1 MSSMQLPPQ
10 NDFDATW
17 AFLEDGLDQVMCRF
31 EQGLTR
37 ARYSILYSA
46 VHNYCAR
53 SDSAIHTSQYNT
65 IQSQSARKPTP
76 TPPLIGGEVYIN
88 LCNYLKKH
96 LENIRKESEQYM
108 DESLLQYYTKQWTRF
123 TAAARVVNNIFM
135 YLNRY
140 WVKREIDE
148 DRKSDVYDVFSLT
161 LYSWKQ
167 YMFEYV
173 HYNLISAVLKLIE
186 KQRNGE
192 VIETGL
198 IKNVIES
205 FVSLGLDHNDSSKSN
220 LDVYRNYFE
229 KPFLDATEIYYK
241 TESESFISQ
250 NSIPDYMK
258 KAEIRLSEEE
268 SRVQM
273 YLHPSTHKTLVP
285 ICETVLV
292 KNQEESIWDGFQGLL
307 DLDKQDDLH
316 RMYTL
321 LARIQDGLNPLR
333 ASFESHVKKAGLSA
347 IERISQSENEASDP
361 KSYVDT
367 LLESH
372 KKYNDLTQSAFCGEA
387 GFVAALD
394 KACGE
399 FVNRNKVCRGASN
412 KSPELLARFCD
423 QLLKKSAKNPEEEEL
438 EDVLN
443 NVMTVFKYVE
453 DKDVFQKFY
462 SKMLA
467 KRLVNGTSASDD
479 AEGSM
484 ISKLKEACGFEYT
497 SKLQRMLTDM
507 SLSKELNEE
516 FKGSVQ
522 RDTETQSSNADF
534 NILVLSAGSWPLS
547 APSTSFNLPDD
558 VVQMYDKFQQ
568 FYQTK
573 HIGRKLNWLFQLS
586 KAELKTH
593 YLKSSKVSYTFMVS
607 AYQMG
612 VLLQYNNADSYTYE
626 ELETSTALAPEALN
640 PALGILVK
648 AKVLLLRDGANVGD
662 AGTRYVLNHE
672 FKSKKVR
679 INLNM
684 QMKMEQKAETDET
697 HKTIEE
703 DRMFVMQAAI
713 VRIMKTR
720 KVMKHVALIDEVITQ
735 LQSRFKPR
743 VPAIKKCIDVL
754 LEKEYIERVE
764 NQKDMY
770 SYVA

>member
-1 MSSMQLPPQ
+1 MNPATIPSG
-10 NDFDATW
+10 NDFNATW
-17 AFLEDGLDQVMCRF
+17 AFLQDGLDQIMTRF
-31 EQGLTR
+31 EQGLDRT
-37 ARYSILYSA
+37 RYSVLYSA

-53 SDSAIHTSQYNT
+53 SDSNMQNTGGMHT
-65 IQSQSARKPTP
+65 APA
-76 TPPLIGGEVYIN
+76 PPLIGGEVYQH
-88 LCNYLKKH
+88 LSDYLKNH
-96 LENIRKESEQYM
+96 LENIRRESEQYM
-108 DESLLQYYTKQWTRF
+108 DESLLQYYTKQWTKY

-148 DRKSDVYDVFSLT
+148 DRKSDVYDVFTLT
-161 LYSWKQ
+161 LVSWRK

-173 HYNLISAVLKLIE
+173 HHNVIAAVLKMIK

-198 IKNVIES
+198 IKNVVDS
-205 FVSLGLDHNDSSKSN
+205 FVSLGLDHNDSSKSS
-220 LDVYRNYFE
+220 LDVYKDYFE
-229 KPFLDATEIYYK
+229 KDFLEATEVYYR
-241 TESESFISQ
+241 TESEKFISE

-258 KAEIRLSEEE
+258 KAEMRLNEEE
-268 SRVQM
+268 GRIQM
-273 YLHPSTHKTLVP
+273 YLHPSTHKTLIP
-285 ICETVLV
+285 ICENVLV
-292 KNQEESIWDGFQGLL
+292 RCQEDSIWEGFQSLL
-307 DLDKQDDLH
+307 DMDKQDDLH
-316 RMYTL
+316 RMYSL
-321 LARIQDGLNPLR
+321 LARIPDGLNPLR
-333 ASFESHVKKAGLSA
+333 VSFEEHVKKAGLSA
-347 IERISQSENEASDP
+347 VERISQNENEAVDP

-367 LLESH
+367 LLEVH
-372 KKYNDLTQSAFCGEA
+372 KKYNDLVQSAFNGEH

-399 FVNRNKVCRGASN
+399 FVNRNKVCKGASS

-423 QLLKKSAKNPEEEEL
+423 QLLKKSAKNPEEDEL

-443 NVMTVFKYVE
+443 NVMIVFKYVE

-479 AEGSM
+479 TEGSM

-507 SLSKELNEE
+507 SLSKELNDS
-516 FKGSVQ
+516 FKEVVQ
-522 RDTETQSSNADF
+522 NHDDTGLNDF

-547 APSTSFNLPDD
+547 PPSTSFNLPDA
-558 VVQMYDKFQQ
+558 VVKTYDRFQK
-568 FYQTK
+568 FYQNK
-573 HIGRKLNWLFQLS
+573 HSGRKLNWLFQLS

-593 YLKSSKVSYTFMVS
+593 YLRAAKVGYTFMVS
-607 AYQMG
+607 GFQMG
-612 VLLQYNNADSYTYE
+612 VLLQFNNADSCTYE
-626 ELETSTALAPEALN
+626 DLHRSTALSPEALN
-640 PALGILVK
+640 PALAILVK
-648 AKVLLLRDGANVGD
+648 AKILLLHDAPNVGD
-662 AGTRYVLNHE
+662 AGSRYVLNME

-720 KVMKHVALIDEVITQ
+720 KVMKHVALIEEVITQ

-754 LEKEYIERVE
+754 LEKEYIERAE

>member
-1 MSSMQLPPQ
+1 MTSMQLPPG
-10 NDFDATW
+10 NDFNATW
-17 AFLEDGLDQVMCRF
+17 TFLEEGLDQIMCRF
-31 EQGLTR
+31 EQGLDRT
-37 ARYSILYSA
+37 RYSILYSA

-53 SDSAIHTSQYNT
+53 SDSNLHGNI
-65 IQSQSARKPTP
+65 SAPGGPNSRRPAP
-76 TPPLIGGEVYIN
+76 APPLIGGEVYQH
-88 LCNYLKKH
+88 LSNYLKLH
-96 LENIRKESEQYM
+96 LEKIRKESEQYM
-108 DESLLQYYTKQWTRF
+108 DESLLQYYTKQWTRY

-148 DRKSDVYDVFSLT
+148 DRKSDVYDVFTLT
-161 LYSWKQ
+161 LVSWKK

-173 HYNLISAVLKLIE
+173 NHNVIAAVLKLIT

-198 IKNVIES
+198 IKNVVDS

-220 LDVYRNYFE
+220 LDVYKDYFE
-229 KPFLDATEIYYK
+229 KEFLEATEVYYR
-241 TESESFISQ
+241 TESEKFISE

-258 KAEIRLSEEE
+258 KAETRLNEEE
-268 SRVQM
+268 GRVQV
-273 YLHPSTHKTLVP
+273 YLHPTTHKTLIP

-307 DLDKQDDLH
+307 NADKQDDLH
-316 RMYTL
+316 RMYSL
-321 LARIQDGLNPLR
+321 LARITDGLNPLR
-333 ASFESHVKKAGLSA
+333 VSFEAHVKKAGLSA
-347 IERISQSENEASDP
+347 IERISQNESESVDP

-367 LLESH
+367 LLEVH
-372 KKYNDLTQSAFCGEA
+372 KKYNDLVQTAFSGEA

-399 FVNRNKVCRGASN
+399 FVNRNKVCKGSSS

-423 QLLKKSAKNPEEEEL
+423 QLLKKSAKNPEEDEL

-507 SLSKELNEE
+507 SLSKELNDQ
-516 FKGSVQ
+516 FKDLVSQGHDGPSG
-522 RDTETQSSNADF
+522 ADF
-534 NILVLSAGSWPLS
+534 NILVLGAGSWPLS

-558 VVQMYDKFQQ
+558 VVKMYDRFQK
-568 FYQTK
+568 FYQNK
-573 HIGRKLNWLFQLS
+573 HSGRKLNWLFQLS

-593 YLKSSKVSYTFMVS
+593 YLKASKVGYTFMVS

-612 VLLQYNNADSYTYE
+612 VLLQFNTTDSCTYE
-626 ELETSTALAPEALN
+626 DLHKSTALAPEALN

-648 AKVLLLRDGANVGD
+648 AKVLLLRDAENVGD
-662 AGTRYVLNHE
+662 AGSRYVLNLD

-684 QMKMEQKAETDET
+684 QMRMEQKAEADET

-720 KVMKHVALIDEVITQ
+720 KVMKHVALIEEVITQ